1 MIDTYLLQSIMLPV
15 LFLCSILLASTV
27 GQPFTNTDLYA
38 ASKFFIGL
46 PIDSDGQYA
55 KPFDVIPS
63 VRESEEFREFEKPR
77 PGAVYENVGFVKRDG
92 VAFIV
97 NGRPYHCSGTNA
109 FYAGLEYIMNQ
120 NEVVAM
126 MKEQKKQGAS
136 ILRIFTSFF
145 DSVPERYVTF
155 GLFRSLCDLST
166 HSYTFIHD
174 VMS

>member
-1 MIDTYLLQSIMLPV
+1 
-15 LFLCSILLASTV
+15 
-27 GQPFTNTDLYA
+27 
-38 ASKFFIGL
+38 
-46 PIDSDGQYA
+46 
-55 KPFDVIPS
+55 
-63 VRESEEFREFEKPR
+63 
-77 PGAVYENVGFVKRDG
+77 
-92 VAFIV
+92 
-97 NGRPYHCSGTNA
+97 
-109 FYAGLEYIMNQ
+109 MNQ

-155 GLFRSLCDLST
+155 GLFRSLGDLST